1 VSFHDYFSDH
11 SRLYASARP
20 SYPEELFRFV
30 ASIAPAR
37 ERAWD
42 CATGNGQAAIGL
54 ARYFADVE
62 ATDAS
67 EDQIA
72 NSVARPNITYAVCS
86 AEESGFPSRYF
97 DAVCVASAIHWFD
110 HERFYPEVKRVL
122 RSGGVIAAWGYDH
135 LRVSPEFDAEF
146 ERSVERFIAPYW
158 PPRKKLLHDGYRD
171 VPFPFDRIE
180 PPPIGMH
187 SDWSFHQLMA
197 FVRSWSGVQRRIVA
211 EGDQFFTAAT
221 GTLKSRWGDP
231 DDARRCEMDLYILA
245 GVHRPRA
252 FTTS

>member
-1 VSFHDYFSDH
+1 MSFHDYFSDH
-11 SRLYASARP
+11 SKLYASARP

-30 ASIAPAR
+30 ASIAPAH

-54 ARYFADVE
+54 ARYFAEVN

-72 NSVARPNITYAVCS
+72 NAITRPNITYAVRS
-86 AEESGFPSRYF
+86 AEESGFPPLYF

-110 HERFYPEVKRVL
+110 YERFYPEVKRVL
-122 RSGGVIAAWGYDH
+122 RPDGVIAAWGYDH

-146 ERSVERFIAPYW
+146 HRSIERVIAPYW

-171 VPFPFDRIE
+171 VPFPFERIE
-180 PPPIGMH
+180 PPPMEMH
-187 SDWSFHQLMA
+187 ADWSFDQLMA
-197 FVRSWSGVQRRIVA
+197 FVRSWSGVQRYIAA
-211 EGDQFFTAAT
+211 EGDQFFNGAT
-221 GTLKSRWGDP
+221 EALRSAWGDL
-231 DDARRCEMDLYILA
+231 DDPKRCGMDLYILA
-245 GVHRPRA
+245 GVNRPR
-252 FTTS
+252 

>member
-1 VSFHDYFSDH
+1 MSFHDYFSDH
-11 SRLYASARP
+11 SKLYASARP

-30 ASIAPAR
+30 ASIAPAH

-54 ARYFADVE
+54 ARYFAEVN

-72 NSVARPNITYAVCS
+72 NAITRPNITYAVRS
-86 AEESGFPSRYF
+86 AEESGFPPLYF

-110 HERFYPEVKRVL
+110 YERFYPEVKRVL
-122 RSGGVIAAWGYDH
+122 RPDGVIAAWGYDH

-146 ERSVERFIAPYW
+146 HRSIERVIAPYW

-171 VPFPFDRIE
+171 VPFPFERIE
-180 PPPIGMH
+180 PPPMEMH
-187 SDWSFHQLMA
+187 ADWSFDQLMA
-197 FVRSWSGVQRRIVA
+197 FVRSWSGVQRCIAA
-211 EGDQFFTAAT
+211 EGDRFFSGATAA
-221 GTLKSRWGDP
+221 LRSAWGDP
-231 DDARRCEMDLYILA
+231 DDPKRCGMDLYILA
-245 GVHRPRA
+245 GVNRPR
-252 FTTS
+252 

>member
-11 SRLYASARP
+11 SKLYASARP

-30 ASIAPAR
+30 ASIAPAH

-54 ARYFADVE
+54 ARYFAEVE

-67 EDQIA
+67 NDQIA
-72 NSVARPNITYAVCS
+72 NAVARPNITYSVRS
-86 AEESGFPSRYF
+86 AEESGFPPRCF

-110 HERFYPEVKRVL
+110 YERFYPEVKRVL
-122 RSGGVIAAWGYDH
+122 RPGGAIAAWGYDH

-146 ERSVERFIAPYW
+146 ERRVERVIAPYW

-171 VPFPFDRIE
+171 VPFPFERIE
-180 PPPIGMH
+180 PPRIEMH
-187 SDWSFHQLMA
+187 EDWAFDQLMS
-197 FVRSWSGVQRRIVA
+197 FVRSWSGVQRCI
-211 EGDQFFTAAT
+211 AAQ
-221 GTLKSRWGDP
+221 GEEFLVRASDALISLWGAP
-231 DDARRCEMDLYILA
+231 DERRQCAMQLYVLA
-245 GVHRPRA
+245 GRH
-252 FTTS
+252 TG

>member
-1 VSFHDYFSDH
+1 MSFHDYFSDH
-11 SRLYASARP
+11 SKLYASARP

-67 EDQIA
+67 EGQIA
-72 NSVARPNITYAVCS
+72 NAVARPNITYAVCS

-171 VPFPFDRIE
+171 VPFPFERIE
-180 PPPIGMH
+180 PPPMEMH
-187 SDWSFHQLMA
+187 ADWSFDQLMA
-197 FVRSWSGVQRRIVA
+197 FVRSWSGVQRCIAA
-211 EGDQFFTAAT
+211 EGDRFFSGATAA
-221 GTLKSRWGDP
+221 LRSAWGDP
-231 DDARRCEMDLYILA
+231 DDPKRCGMDLYILA
-245 GVHRPRA
+245 GVNRPR
-252 FTTS
+252 